1 LFFRTIWS
9 MLEGIRTF
17 EKDPV
22 PVSAAVRPV
31 EKGSYRVLVGTRIVA
46 LRGRAGLT
54 QAALAKR
61 AGVSLKTLYTIER
74 AAPGTNF
81 TFLSLEAI
89 ADALGTNVAELMAAT
104 GPETR

>member
-1 LFFRTIWS
+1 
-9 MLEGIRTF
+9 MLEAQKRHSKTDEPLALGPALKPI
-17 EKDPV
+17 
-22 PVSAAVRPV
+22 
-31 EKGSYRVLVGTRIVA
+31 EKGSHRIVIGARIVA
-46 LRGRAGLT
+46 LRASAGLT

-89 ADALGTNVAELMAAT
+89 ADALGTDVAELMVPTA
-104 GPETR
+104 PETR

>member
-1 LFFRTIWS
+1 
-9 MLEGIRTF
+9 MLEAGKRIP
-17 EKDPV
+17 KMDAP
-22 PVSAAVRPV
+22 SASSQALKSP
-31 EKGSYRVLVGTRIVA
+31 EKGSHRVLIGARIVA
-46 LRGRAGLT
+46 LRARAGLT

-89 ADALGTNVAELMAAT
+89 AEALDTNVAELMVQTA
-104 GPETR
+104 PETR

>member
-1 LFFRTIWS
+1 MHPLALGPALKPT
-9 MLEGIRTF
+9 
-17 EKDPV
+17 
-22 PVSAAVRPV
+22 
-31 EKGSYRVLVGTRIVA
+31 EKGSHRIVIGARIVA
-46 LRGRAGLT
+46 LRAQAGLT

-89 ADALGTNVAELMAAT
+89 ADALATTVADLMVPT
-104 GPETR
+104 TPEPR